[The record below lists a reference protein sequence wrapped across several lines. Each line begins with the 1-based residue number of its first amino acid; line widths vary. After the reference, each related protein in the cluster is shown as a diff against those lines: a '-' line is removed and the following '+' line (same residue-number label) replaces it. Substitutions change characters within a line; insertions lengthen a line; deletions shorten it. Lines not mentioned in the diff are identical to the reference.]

1 MKLPEKNQ
9 ANDFYVYLH
18 LRADDG
24 MAFYVGK
31 GRKNRAWFTHG
42 RNVHWQRIVAKHGLI
57 VEILKDSMSESDAFE
72 FEKSTILLLGR
83 GFLCNFTDG
92 GEGMSGNVKSAETLA
107 KLRASLIG
115 RRHSEATK
123 ALIGAKSKGR
133 TVSEETRRKL
143 SAANIGLFPSGE
155 TLEKRSVALRGRK
168 FSNEHRAKIS
178 AALTGRK
185 CSPEHTEKAA
195 AACRVAVRCS
205 NGMRFGSVKWE
216 SDWLRQ
222 NGFPKAITSN
232 ISQCC
237 KGKVR
242 TAYGFRWSYD
252 ATDEA

>member
-24 MAFYVGK
+24 MPFYVGK
-31 GRKNRAWFTHG
+31 GRNGRAWFSHG
-42 RNVHWQRIVAKHGLI
+42 RTVHWRRVVSKHGLI

-72 FEKSTILLLGR
+72 FEKSTIQLLGR
-83 GFLCNFTDG
+83 GFLCNCTDG

-107 KLRASLIG
+107 KLRASLKG
-115 RRHSEATK
+115 RQHSEKTK

-133 TVSEETRRKL
+133 KVSEETRRKL
-143 SAANIGLFPSGE
+143 SVANAGTSPSAE
-155 TLEKRSVALRGRK
+155 TLAKRSAALRGRK
-168 FSNEHRAKIS
+168 FSDEHKAKIS
-178 AALTGRK
+178 SALRGRK

-205 NGMRFGSVKWE
+205 NGMRFDSVKWAA
-216 SDWLRQ
+216 DWLRG
-222 NGFPKAITSN
+222 NGFPKAIPSN

-237 KGKVR
+237 RGRVR
-242 TAYGFRWSYD
+242 TAYGFRWNYD
-252 ATDEA
+252 ATD